1 MSTHPASPAGPP
13 APPEAPRVRP
23 WTIWALIAVIA
34 FGGLVGTQL
43 LFKRIVPEVN
53 KKAQRLPYLAR
64 LEKDLEAVNSSGQT
78 VRLSQ
83 LDGKVFLIAYVY
95 TTCPR
100 GCAEVIDKMRAMYAK
115 YGSDPRFHL
124 VSVSVNPTHDT
135 ADQLT
140 KFREAHGL
148 TASNWWFLTGDQEA
162 LRYYMTKQV
171 NLRPVVDIPEKDR
184 LSPEDLF
191 DHDTRVALVDA
202 QSHVREY
209 YDVAAPDP
217 GINRLI
223 MQKLETDIASVLAEI
238 AAPDAPAAASN
249 TP

>member
-1 MSTHPASPAGPP
+1 MSTPPSAPVSPGATSDD
-13 APPEAPRVRP
+13 APRVRP
-23 WTIWALIAVIA
+23 WTIWALIAIIA
-34 FGGLVGTQL
+34 LGGVVGTQL
-43 LFKRIVPEVN
+43 LFKRIVPEVAN
-53 KKAQRLPYLAR
+53 KAKRLPYLTR
-64 LEKDLEAVNSSGQT
+64 LEKDLEATNSTGQT

-100 GCAEVIDKMRAMYAK
+100 GCAEVVDRMRAMQAK
-115 YGSDPRFHL
+115 FGSDPRFHL
-124 VSVSVNPTHDT
+124 VSVSLNPAHDT
-135 ADQLT
+135 PEQLAR
-140 KFREAHGL
+140 FREAHGL
-148 TASNWWFLTGDQEA
+148 TAPNWWFLTGDQEA

-171 NLRPVVDIPEKDR
+171 NLRPVLDIPEKER

-217 GINRLI
+217 GISRLV
-223 MQKLETDIASVLAEI
+223 MQKLEADIASVLAEV
-238 AAPDAPAAASN
+238 APPA
-249 TP
+249 TPGVSP